1 MGGIVR
7 AIELGFPQKEIAEAA
22 YRFQQQLDRGE
33 KVMVGVNRYQ
43 VDEKPTIDILRIHH
57 EVEDTQ
63 VARVKAFKAARDQ
76 ARAEARLA
84 DVRAACRDGRNLM
97 PPLIEAVKDGVTLGE
112 VCDVYRD
119 EFGVYRDPAWL

>member
-1 MGGIVR
+1 MVR

-43 VDEKPTIDILRIHH
+43 VDEKPTIDILRIHS

-63 VARVKAFKAARDQ
+63 VARVKAFKAARD
-76 ARAEARLA
+76 AGRVRERLGE
-84 DVRAACRDGRNLM
+84 VRAACRDGRNLM
-97 PPLIEAVKDGVTLGE
+97 PLLIAAVKDGVTLGE